1 MSIEQ
6 WPDVT
11 SRREM
16 IRFFDGYSLDRMEE
30 LGERKLRRPLV
41 KTQLLEF
48 LGGGRVADSEAL
60 EVVFRRHAMRLQPMD
75 DTLFRV
81 HSDDIGAPVFLEQLT
96 PRIVALYT
104 TMQSQ
109 DVKRWVRRL
118 VMGTG
123 ELDYV
128 WLSGLTFGVLWKLVV
143 RLSRPHRFSRL
154 VFTHESVFD
163 VDGLLPEEEEIAE
176 ESVDESIDEDVG
188 PIIERRSTR
197 FQLVDRVGVIEDKLQ
212 ELQRIYSP
220 LYAISQ
226 MRFPSPV
233 GRGGHDFFHDGRV
246 TNRAESFR
254 DHRSHVLFVVRI
266 YEQLLE
272 ATEREAWYSIKESV
286 SVPGQFRKMV
296 GAPVV
301 IRFGVEL
308 KADVFDRW
316 VQATFGRKRSRFRF
330 WGHPLRLGPTKVHV
344 YGIDQHLWQP
354 IFLELTADGCTAIVP
369 GGTCGNTVHRLV
381 TNIQR
386 FLDPGTRA
394 FIGQKAYAA
403 MVEESAKGVA
413 YDHSA
418 G

>member
-1 MSIEQ
+1 
-6 WPDVT
+6 
-11 SRREM
+11 
-16 IRFFDGYSLDRMEE
+16 
-30 LGERKLRRPLV
+30 
-41 KTQLLEF
+41 
-48 LGGGRVADSEAL
+48 
-60 EVVFRRHAMRLQPMD
+60 
-75 DTLFRV
+75 
-81 HSDDIGAPVFLEQLT
+81 
-96 PRIVALYT
+96 
-104 TMQSQ
+104 
-109 DVKRWVRRL
+109 
-118 VMGTG
+118 
-123 ELDYV
+123 
-128 WLSGLTFGVLWKLVV
+128 
-143 RLSRPHRFSRL
+143 
-154 VFTHESVFD
+154 
-163 VDGLLPEEEEIAE
+163 
-176 ESVDESIDEDVG
+176 
-188 PIIERRSTR
+188 
-197 FQLVDRVGVIEDKLQ
+197 
-212 ELQRIYSP
+212 
-220 LYAISQ
+220 
-226 MRFPSPV
+226 
-233 GRGGHDFFHDGRV
+233 
-246 TNRAESFR
+246 
-254 DHRSHVLFVVRI
+254 VLFVVRI